1 MFPFTDSNFMTFYK
15 TLFEIIPA
23 WTWFLIIISQFV
35 IVFCITRWLFNPLWK
50 KFQDWYYIC
59 CHVKYSNKYPEQFKC
74 FSREVPL
81 KKCLSCAALFS
92 KDKAILLA
100 IGITF
105 GITLGLF
112 FVWIFQVIL
121 YIYFKFNVVIL

>member
-1 MFPFTDSNFMTFYK
+1 MFPFADSNFMTFYK

-23 WTWFLIIISQFV
+23 WTWSLIIIMQF
-35 IVFCITRWLFNPLWK
+35 IIAFCITRWLFNSLWK
-50 KFQDWYYIC
+50 KFLDWYYIR

-121 YIYFKFNVVIL
+121 TFISSLMS